1 MNVRAT
7 DRFSQTV
14 FSFSLNDQLG
24 DDFVKENNRVLE
36 GSKFFILL
44 KKTTKIFLRSFPS
57 AEPSSLSRSNFQKV
71 QFFSLK

>member
-44 KKTTKIFLRSFPS
+44 KKTTKIFRGRFHQLNLPLYPEVIFRKF
-57 AEPSSLSRSNFQKV
+57 NF
-71 QFFSLK
+71 FL

>member
-24 DDFVKENNRVLE
+24 DDFVKENKRVLE

-44 KKTTKIFLRSFPS
+44 KKTTKNFRGRFHKLNLPLYPEVIFRKF
-57 AEPSSLSRSNFQKV
+57 NF
-71 QFFSLK
+71 FL